1 MNFILPEAQ
10 EKWAPVVGKFII
22 EFGHCESAVTEIIR
36 LSVMVGHFKIL
47 RSLNFSKKMGLAKA
61 TLLDWNPS
69 QTNEINNS
77 FQQLNA
83 IAQRR
88 NIVAHNGLSIA
99 IYEAADAEGNFYE
112 IGMSQSYKATDIWL
126 QIEDIDND
134 TIKLKSI
141 NEKLIDWVR
150 KDKVSNIS
158 LV

>member
-1 MNFILPEAQ
+1 MDYISPEAQ
-10 EKWAPVVGKFII
+10 EKWAPVVGNFII
-22 EFGHCESAVTEIIR
+22 EFGHCESAVTEILR
-36 LSVMVGHFKIL
+36 LSFMAGHFKTL
-47 RSLNFSKKMGLAKA
+47 RTLNFSKKMELAKA

-69 QTNEINNS
+69 QKDEINNF

-88 NIVAHNGLSIA
+88 NIVAHNGLSVA
-99 IYEAADAEGNFYE
+99 IYETADAEGNFYE

-126 QIEDIDND
+126 QIEDIGND

-150 KDKVSNIS
+150 RDKVMNLS